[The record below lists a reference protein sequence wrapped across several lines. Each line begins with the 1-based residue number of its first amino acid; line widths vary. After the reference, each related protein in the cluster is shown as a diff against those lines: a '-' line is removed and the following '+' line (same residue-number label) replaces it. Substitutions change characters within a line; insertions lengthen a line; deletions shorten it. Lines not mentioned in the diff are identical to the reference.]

1 MAECADRLRRV
12 SGIFVG
18 AGSQLQRSGIDVLR
32 VAQGLQRG
40 DGVLGFVIHQLNGGE
55 DLALARI
62 IGMKSDGLLQRAGRV
77 VEALEAHEAGGIG
90 VERVN
95 FRVQELLRFFK
106 MRNRGCAIS
115 FAIFENG
122 QHGVGSEVFRMQFK
136 QMVKK
141 RNCGLIAGLIVNLR
155 SAFEG
160 GNIVR
165 GNLQRL
171 LKGGEGVFAVAL
183 AGEGDALERPE
194 LGVVGELLEGG
205 PGELNGF
212 IEIPGAQ
219 GRADGLGGILRG
231 L

>member
-1 MAECADRLRRV
+1 
-12 SGIFVG
+12 
-18 AGSQLQRSGIDVLR
+18 
-32 VAQGLQRG
+32 
-40 DGVLGFVIHQLNGGE
+40 
-55 DLALARI
+55 
-62 IGMKSDGLLQRAGRV
+62 
-77 VEALEAHEAGGIG
+77 
-90 VERVN
+90 
-95 FRVQELLRFFK
+95 
-106 MRNRGCAIS
+106 
-115 FAIFENG
+115 
-122 QHGVGSEVFRMQFK
+122 MQFK
-136 QMVKK
+136 QMFKK
-141 RNCGLIAGLIVNLR
+141 RNRGVIAGLIVNLR

-219 GRADGLGGILRG
+219 GRADGLNGILRG